1 MSLVLCTII
10 HCLKHQVH
18 KTSATLNKKSPNLYQ
33 VGFSFLWLWGRI
45 NQYHQYQTCVYI
57 YNLAWKDNRT
67 DAKHKPTS
75 AGQLRG
81 VAQKC
86 KYHKI
91 SQDHVIM
98 SFSQWLSPKQSYP
111 VMPCRANNRF
121 EKRETSKLSAGAQ
134 VLKRS
139 FRPVATDHD
148 FPRDVAGVNDLDTI
162 FRAMNI
168 QLPRSSVLVV
178 KNQGRGIWPIPIWPT
193 YDPLTTQSTV
203 AVVNKKHWPGLNWA
217 VIWTPSSTMAG
228 IAMVGSCPD
237 GNMLSRLDHTHI
249 NHTSTISYNFFT
261 DDFCMF

>member
-1 MSLVLCTII
+1 MCI
-10 HCLKHQVH
+10 
-18 KTSATLNKKSPNLYQ
+18 
-33 VGFSFLWLWGRI
+33 
-45 NQYHQYQTCVYI
+45 YI

-228 IAMVGSCPD
+228 IAMVGSCPG